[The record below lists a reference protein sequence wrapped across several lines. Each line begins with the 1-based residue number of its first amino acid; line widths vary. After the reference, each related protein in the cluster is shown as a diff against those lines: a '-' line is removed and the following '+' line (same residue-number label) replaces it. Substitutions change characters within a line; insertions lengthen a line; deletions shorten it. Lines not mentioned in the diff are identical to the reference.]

1 MIIKYN
7 KHFKMSDIEYDYEYD
22 YIGYEEYEKEK
33 FIRWF
38 YGKINLDEYDK
49 ELEISFE
56 QEEER
61 RWYYGYEKD
70 Y

>member
-1 MIIKYN
+1 MEFDYVY
-7 KHFKMSDIEYDYEYD
+7 DEYD
-22 YIGYEEYEKEK
+22 EYEKED
-33 FIRWF
+33 FLRWY
-38 YGKINLDEYDK
+38 YGKIDFDEYDK
-49 ELEISFE
+49 EMDIAFE

>member
-1 MIIKYN
+1 MIINYKIN
-7 KHFKMSDIEYDYEYD
+7 IIDMDIDNEYDYME
-22 YIGYEEYEKEK
+22 YEEYEKED
-33 FIRWF
+33 FIRWY
-38 YGKINLDEYDK
+38 YGKINFDEYDK
-49 ELEISFE
+49 EMEIAFE

>member
-1 MIIKYN
+1 
-7 KHFKMSDIEYDYEYD
+7 MSDYEDDYEYD
-22 YIGYEEYEKEK
+22 YIEYEEYEKEE

-49 ELEISFE
+49 EIDISFE
-56 QEEER
+56 KEEER

-70 Y
+70 C

>member
-1 MIIKYN
+1 MIINYRIN
-7 KHFKMSDIEYDYEYD
+7 IIDMDIDNEYDYME
-22 YIGYEEYEKEK
+22 YEEYEKED
-33 FIRWF
+33 FIRWY
-38 YGKINLDEYDK
+38 YGKNNFDEYDK
-49 ELEISFE
+49 EMEIAFE

>member
-1 MIIKYN
+1 M
-7 KHFKMSDIEYDYEYD
+7 DIDNEYDYME
-22 YIGYEEYEKEK
+22 YEEYEKED
-33 FIRWF
+33 FIRWY
-38 YGKINLDEYDK
+38 YGKINFDEYDK
-49 ELEISFE
+49 EMEIAFE

>member
-1 MIIKYN
+1 
-7 KHFKMSDIEYDYEYD
+7 MSDIEYDYEYD